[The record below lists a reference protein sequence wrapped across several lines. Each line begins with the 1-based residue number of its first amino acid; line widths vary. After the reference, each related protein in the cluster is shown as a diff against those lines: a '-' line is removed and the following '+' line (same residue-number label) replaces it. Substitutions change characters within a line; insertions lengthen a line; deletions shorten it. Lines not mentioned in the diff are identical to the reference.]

1 MLSGLVGILP
11 YAMSVRWSEAVE
23 GFLQIMDNGFELA
36 TDPRSPV
43 FAGAGGFKGGE
54 EDGKKD

>member
-1 MLSGLVGILP
+1 
-11 YAMSVRWSEAVE
+11 MSVRWPEAVE

-36 TDPRSPV
+36 TDPSFPV
-43 FAGAGGFKGGE
+43 FTGAGGFKGGE

>member
-11 YAMSVRWSEAVE
+11 YAMSVRWPEAVE

-36 TDPRSPV
+36 TDPSFPV
-43 FAGAGGFKGGE
+43 FTGAGGFKGGE

>member
-1 MLSGLVGILP
+1 
-11 YAMSVRWSEAVE
+11 MSVRWSEAVE

-43 FAGAGGFKGGE
+43 FAGAGGFEGGQ
-54 EDGKKD
+54 EDGKED